1 MSKVVSR
8 SGLFARVAVSAAI
21 IGAVTVASGVPSVAA
36 PAAESTLGIVLPVTV
51 DAGGELLTL
60 EELTEAIA
68 PGGRLNHLLELV
80 TKYDVTV
87 ALDSRISASITSLGD
102 AAPSDITDWY
112 TTIVTEPNLILL
124 PWSNGDPLLLAA
136 DEAENRITAEELAG
150 ASGLSAID
158 ITGWLSES
166 VLPADTAV
174 VLNELGYQRVL
185 ISDAVYSGER
195 HVLSSAATARASAA
209 TAEGSTANI
218 SVTAASLAATGRNVP
233 TWFALSPH
241 SLDVARAEALLRV
254 LAHDQSVTIEPV
266 STLPVRELRDALP
279 VIEFDGGSA
288 LVDAF
293 TRLRKDRAISTM
305 GDDPS
310 VLLNPRIRA
319 LSALA
324 SSSRIAGFSSRVTD
338 FVATSIHA
346 ERAVSINPAS
356 AYTVLASQA
365 AFPVTIINEHATPVT
380 VNLQVRST
388 SGIVTVTDATQLVTI
403 PANSSTQVTVPL
415 QVVSNGSAQL
425 EMNLRTP
432 QGVPLASVARFDI
445 TVAAQWEAM
454 TLVSFSAIVA
464 TILGLG
470 VVRTIR
476 RRRVAA

>member
-21 IGAVTVASGVPSVAA
+21 IGAVTVATGVPSGAA
-36 PAAESTLGIVLPVTV
+36 TATDSTLGIVLPVTV
-51 DAGGELLTL
+51 AAGGDLLTL
-60 EELTEAIA
+60 DELTEAVA
-68 PGGRLNHLLELV
+68 PGGRLAHFLELV
-80 TKYDVTV
+80 EKYDVTV
-87 ALDSRISASITSLGD
+87 ALDSRISASITALGD
-102 AAPSDITDWY
+102 TAPADVLAWHTRMI
-112 TTIVTEPNLILL
+112 TEPNLVLL
-124 PWSNGDPLLLAA
+124 PWSNGDPLVLAA
-136 DEAENRITAEELAG
+136 DDDANRVTAEELAG
-150 ASGLSAID
+150 ASGVSAID

-166 VLPADTAV
+166 SLPADTAE
-174 VLNELGYQRVL
+174 VLSGLGYQRVL

-195 HVLSSAATARASAA
+195 HVLSSAASARASAA

-233 TWFALSPH
+233 TWFALSPTQ
-241 SLDVARAEALLRV
+241 LDLGRAEALLRV
-254 LAHDQSVTIEPV
+254 LAHDESVTIEPV
-266 STLPVRELRDALP
+266 ASLPVRELTNALP
-279 VIEFDGGSA
+279 VVSFDGDAA
-288 LVDAF
+288 LAEAF
-293 TRLRKDRAISTM
+293 TRFRKDRSISTM
-305 GDDPS
+305 GEDS
-310 VLLNPRIRA
+310 TVLLYPRIRA

-324 SSSRIAGFSSRVTD
+324 STTRIAGFESRVTD

-365 AFPVTIINEHATPVT
+365 AFPVTLINDHATPVT

-403 PANSSTQVTVPL
+403 PGNSSTQVTVPL

-425 EMNLRTP
+425 EMDLRTP
-432 QGVPLASVARFDI
+432 EGVPLASVARFDI

-454 TLVSFSAIVA
+454 TLVSFSVVVV

-470 VVRTIR
+470 VVRTVR